1 MRGGVIHERSL
12 DLLDFRF
19 ASLGAKTGRQV
30 PVSLGRSTGYID
42 LVVEMEN
49 ILLAIEAER
58 SRRRVEGDVIKAQ
71 TVGAAELWIVTPQQM
86 LVRRIRDT
94 LGDVRPGNQNQVAV
108 SVLTLGDALQQVPNC
123 FSRFLPS

>member
-12 DLLDFRF
+12 DLLDTRF

-42 LVVEMEN
+42 LVVEMES

-58 SRRRVEGDVIKAQ
+58 SERRVAGDVIKAQ
-71 TVGAAELWIVTPQQM
+71 KVGAAELWIVTPQQM
-86 LVRRIRDT
+86 LARRIRDS
-94 LGDVRPGNQNQVAV
+94 LVDVCPGKQNHLAV
-108 SVLTLGDALQQVPNC
+108 SVLTLGDALHQVPDC
-123 FSRFLPS
+123 FSRFLSS